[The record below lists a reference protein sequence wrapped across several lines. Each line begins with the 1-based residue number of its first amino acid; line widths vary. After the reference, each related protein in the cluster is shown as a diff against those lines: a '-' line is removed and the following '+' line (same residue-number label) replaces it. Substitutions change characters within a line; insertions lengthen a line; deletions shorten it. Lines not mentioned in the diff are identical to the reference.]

1 MMTHTDVDIIQN
13 RPISNAKL
21 GVLVL
26 LGAETMLFVG
36 LIGAFLVF
44 RMGNVNWPPLSLGD
58 MQLPQLVTGINT
70 LLLLISG
77 YTMFYSVRSIQQD
90 RTWHHHVSL
99 VFTWYLGLAFL
110 VIQGSEWI
118 QLIRQGLT
126 LQSGIYG
133 GIFYVLIGCHA
144 LHVLGAV
151 LWLSIVLA
159 KSLLGRFSSQEY
171 TGVETCMLYWIFV
184 VALWPILY
192 VLVYLY

>member
-1 MMTHTDVDIIQN
+1 MTHTDVDIIQN

-58 MQLPQLVTGINT
+58 IQLPQLITGINT

-90 RTWHHHVSL
+90 RIWHHHVSL
-99 VFTWYLGLAFL
+99 VFTWFLGLAFL

-118 QLIRQGLT
+118 QLIGKGLT

-144 LHVLGAV
+144 AHVLGAV
-151 LWLSIVLA
+151 MWLSIVLA
-159 KSLLGRFSSQEY
+159 KSLLGKFCAEKY

-192 VLVYLY
+192 ILVYLY